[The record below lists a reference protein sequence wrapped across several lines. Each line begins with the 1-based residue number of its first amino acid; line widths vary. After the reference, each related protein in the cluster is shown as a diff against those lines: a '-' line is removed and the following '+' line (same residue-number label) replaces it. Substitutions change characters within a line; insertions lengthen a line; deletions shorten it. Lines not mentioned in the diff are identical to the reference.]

1 MKRISRN
8 YRMWK
13 EIERIAKVLVPEKI
27 DLGSRRKDRKKEN
40 TKWVVILE
48 CCP

>member
-1 MKRISRN
+1 
-8 YRMWK
+8 MW
-13 EIERIAKVLVPEKI
+13 EEMERIAKVLVPEKI
-27 DLGSRRKDRKKEN
+27 DLGSRRKDRN